1 MRFLKFLYTLPVL
14 PILIGYELHV
24 IFMIVKET
32 DPDQLMDIETEKE
45 LKNHTTPHMDN
56 FRKKYAGPL
65 HLFSILFWITFI
77 RIVILHH

>member
-32 DPDQLMDIETEKE
+32 DHDELMNIEAKKE
-45 LKNHTTPHMDN
+45 LKYHTAPHLES

-65 HLFSILFWITFI
+65 HLFSILSWITFI
-77 RIVILHH
+77 KIVILHS